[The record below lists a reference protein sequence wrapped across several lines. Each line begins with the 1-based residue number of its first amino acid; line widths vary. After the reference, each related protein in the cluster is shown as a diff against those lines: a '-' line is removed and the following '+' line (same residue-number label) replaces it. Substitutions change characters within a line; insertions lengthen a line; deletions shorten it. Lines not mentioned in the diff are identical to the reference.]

1 MAWTI
6 SNNYLSESQMQGNA
20 LEVYKYFAGK
30 GWTLNAIGGILGNME
45 KESNINPG
53 LWQSLKYGN
62 YSGGYGLVQWTPATN
77 YTNWANSNGY
87 SITDPNGQLYWIDAL
102 SASTGQ
108 WIATSAYNFSWGAF
122 KSSSQSPEY
131 LASAFLK
138 NFERAGVEVES
149 ARRTAA
155 RKWYDY
161 LKQYADGGE
170 VIEKAVNWAVGIA
183 NDNSHG
189 YDQTHRDGPDYDCSS
204 LISWAYYNAGLNTR
218 PGYTPSTSTMYKVFT
233 SAGFVDVTSQANLSS
248 GSGLVKGDVLL
259 KPGSHTEMY
268 IGNSQLVGASQNENG
283 GVTGGKTG
291 DQTGKEIHVHGYY
304 NFPWQYVLRYPGGG
318 GGTTPTTVYIEKWI
332 PG

>member
-1 MAWTI
+1 MSWTI
-6 SNNYLSESQMQGNA
+6 SNNYLTEAQMQGNA
-20 LEVYKYFAGK
+20 LEVWKYFSGK

-77 YTNWANSNGY
+77 YTDWAAANGY
-87 SITDPNGQLYWIDAL
+87 SITDPKGQLYWIDAL

-108 WIATSAYNFSWGAF
+108 WIATSSYNFSWSAF
-122 KSSSQSPEY
+122 KTSSQSSEY

-161 LKQYADGGE
+161 LKQYADGSE

-218 PGYTPSTSTMYKVFT
+218 PGYTPSTSTMYKAFT

-283 GVTGGKTG
+283 GVTGGQTG
-291 DQTGKEIHVHGYY
+291 DQTGEEIHVHTYY
-304 NFPWQYVLRYPGGG
+304 NYPWQYVLRYPGGG
-318 GGTTPTTVYIEKWI
+318 VAPVQGLSIVRWI

>member
-318 GGTTPTTVYIEKWI
+318 GGTTPTTLYI
-332 PG
+332 